1 MQKREKIEGTAYS
14 YVRFSAKEQE
24 RGDSLRRQTDL
35 RDAWLAR
42 HPEVQL
48 DDSLKLQDLGVSAF
62 RGKHR
67 SGDAFA
73 LGQFVKLVETG
84 RVAKGSF
91 LLVENL
97 DRLSREDELTATH
110 LFTGLILAGVRIVQ
124 LEPEAIFDRSA
135 DQLQIMRLVLEVG
148 RAHAEKRARV
158 RSMDGPQEDR

>member
-1 MQKREKIEGTAYS
+1 MPAREKPIEGTAYS
-14 YVRFSAKEQE
+14 YIRFSAKEQE

-35 RDAWLAR
+35 RDGWLAR
-42 HPEVQL
+42 NPGVKL

-97 DRLSREDELTATH
+97 D
-110 LFTGLILAGVRIVQ
+110 
-124 LEPEAIFDRSA
+124 
-135 DQLQIMRLVLEVG
+135 
-148 RAHAEKRARV
+148 
-158 RSMDGPQEDR
+158 